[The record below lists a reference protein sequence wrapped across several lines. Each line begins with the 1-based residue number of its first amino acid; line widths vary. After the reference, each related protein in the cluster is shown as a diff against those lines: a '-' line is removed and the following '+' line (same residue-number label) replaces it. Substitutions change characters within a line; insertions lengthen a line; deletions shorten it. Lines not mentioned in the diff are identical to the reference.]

1 MRGHGDEIPQGSSAS
16 NATPTSVSAFDA
28 YFRITER
35 GSTLGRE
42 IRGGLVTFF
51 TMAYIIALNPLIIGT
66 APDGSGN
73 LLGGLPYKDA
83 AGAVIGANVDT
94 AITLVAAATAL
105 VAGVMTILM
114 GVIGRFP
121 IGIADRAR
129 AQRSARVHHR
139 AADDLAAGDGPDRDR
154 GS

>member
-1 MRGHGDEIPQGSSAS
+1 MVTKSPKAAPIASHERQISS
-16 NATPTSVSAFDA
+16 FDS
-28 YFRITER
+28 YFGITAR
-35 GSTLGRE
+35 GSTLARE

-66 APDGSGN
+66 APDGQGN
-73 LLGGLPYKDA
+73 LLGGAPYKDA
-83 AGAVIGANVDT
+83 GGAIIGANVDH

-121 IGIADRAR
+121 IGIATGLGINAL
-129 AQRSARVHHR
+129 
-139 AADDLAAGDGPDRDR
+139 LAFSIAPKMTWPLCTVRR
-154 GS
+154 